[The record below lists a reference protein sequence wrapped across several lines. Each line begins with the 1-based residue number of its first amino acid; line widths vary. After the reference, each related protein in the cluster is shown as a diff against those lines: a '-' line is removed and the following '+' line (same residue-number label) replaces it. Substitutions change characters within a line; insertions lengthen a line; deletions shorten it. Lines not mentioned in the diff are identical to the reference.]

1 MNSLAF
7 LEGTSSHCEIGYSL
21 PENPFQDVSITHYT
35 WNAAAV
41 FMK

>member
-21 PENPFQDVSITHYT
+21 PENPFQEMCINYDT
-35 WNAAAV
+35 WNVVAV
-41 FMK
+41 FVK